1 MLLHLRRL
9 PPPILWPFNIPNIK
23 QTKII
28 QLSLKRRLSM
38 VGPKRHVEKKH
49 QRSWLAPVVAI
60 SGQGLTIVDYTSYRL
75 VSE

>member
-1 MLLHLRRL
+1 
-9 PPPILWPFNIPNIK
+9 
-23 QTKII
+23 
-28 QLSLKRRLSM
+28 M

-60 SGQGLTIVDYTSYRL
+60 SGQGLAIVDYTSYRL